1 MGYSRFISW
10 LISNWYACGRDHKH
24 VSAFQHGDQV
34 HLKLGHAHKEEEE
47 EGEEEEKKK
56 EGEIIG
62 GKKLGPT
69 PNKI

>member
-1 MGYSRFISW
+1 
-10 LISNWYACGRDHKH
+10 

-56 EGEIIG
+56 KGKSSGEKSSARHQIKSNEIHF
-62 GKKLGPT
+62 KRKY
-69 PNKI
+69 KIERKN